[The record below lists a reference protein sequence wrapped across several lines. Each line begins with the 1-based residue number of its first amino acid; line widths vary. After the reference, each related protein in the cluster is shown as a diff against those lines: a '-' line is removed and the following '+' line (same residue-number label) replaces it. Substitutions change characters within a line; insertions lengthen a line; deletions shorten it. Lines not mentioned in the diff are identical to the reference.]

1 MARLDEQTRRDLE
14 RLREHAS
21 PSAAAKQRMFAGL
34 ELRLGGGGG
43 DPDDSGGGDA
53 GGDLGG
59 DLASIEA
66 PLAADGGLGGIV
78 WAAKVVGATLTMTAA
93 GVIALQLGVGAVR
106 MLKAQPSSH
115 GDASQSR
122 PALAQSIEQ
131 DSAHEHESEPSELD
145 SFTPPVQ
152 AEPAQPPTRPRPKP
166 GDARADAPAA
176 TPQDTLAAELAL
188 LEAAHTSDPRS
199 ALAALEQHLAEF
211 PHGELADERELLRVQ
226 TLCRLD
232 RLDEARDLATAFLQQ
247 HPNSALR
254 KRLLST
260 CPALTGMDA
269 PQAGHSDMP

>member
-21 PSAAAKQRMFAGL
+21 PSAAAKQRMLAGL

-115 GDASQSR
+115 GDVAASIGT
-122 PALAQSIEQ
+122 PALVQSIEQ
-131 DSAHEHESEPSELD
+131 DGAPEHESEPSEIDSPVLD
-145 SFTPPVQ
+145 SPS
-152 AEPAQPPTRPRPKP
+152 QPPTRPRPKP

>member
-106 MLKAQPSSH
+106 MLKAQPTPH
-115 GDASQSR
+115 GDVAASIGT
-122 PALAQSIEQ
+122 PALVQSIEQ
-131 DSAHEHESEPSELD
+131 DSAPEHESEPSEIDSPVLD
-145 SFTPPVQ
+145 SPS
-152 AEPAQPPTRPRPKP
+152 QPPTRPRPKS